1 MQQAISKSTIYIE
14 NLKWADLR
22 FCRNW
27 LQQHDCTE
35 AAKLSVFI
43 DELWDGVQNLNW
55 DNIIAQ
61 QTWLKTI
68 DHPASKFLV
77 KFLDDVQDLI
87 LDTDE
92 VIEYK
97 IANEGRPV
105 KQARPSNLKLVV
117 SNYFTPRER
126 LDRPFPPAPELTIL
140 K

>member
-1 MQQAISKSTIYIE
+1 MDSKVKPFFSIAIPTWEINGKGAEYLEHS
-14 NLKWADLR
+14 
-22 FCRNW
+22 F
-27 LQQHDCTE
+27 
-35 AAKLSVFI
+35 
-43 DELWDGVQNLNW
+43 
-55 DNIIAQ
+55 NIIAQ
-61 QTWLKTI
+61 QTWLRTI

-126 LDRPFPPAPELTIL
+126 LDRPFPPAPELTML